1 MIDECEMFVAQR
13 VARLQDHLALILMKL
28 QEKEGDW
35 WDYPLYDYHRQYGTA
50 MAVMA
55 LQRCLRKEPEPK

>member
-1 MIDECEMFVAQR
+1 LMEHVPAKDR
-13 VARLQDHLALILMKL
+13 ARLQDHLALILMKL

-55 LQRCLRKEPEPK
+55 LQRCLRKPVVKE

>member
-1 MIDECEMFVAQR
+1 
-13 VARLQDHLALILMKL
+13 MKL
-28 QEKEGDW
+28 QEKKEGDW

-55 LQRCLRKEPEPK
+55 LQRCLRKPVVRE

>member
-1 MIDECEMFVAQR
+1 MEHVPEKDR
-13 VARLQDHLALILMKL
+13 ARLQDHLALTLMKL

-55 LQRCLRKEPEPK
+55 LQRCLRETTEQK